1 MNRSGS
7 CNTEFTNND
16 KHAVIKARLELSAEQ
31 LQAIFGRQVA
41 YNKFLAIAG
50 GSVGAGVFLSQ
61 LLHWME
67 YLKPDDGWIYKTAKD
82 WWQETA
88 LSQHELHTI
97 RKALIARK
105 ILDEKRC
112 GVPAKLYYRLNW
124 DQLKTALAV
133 AIDDHAAGVNKR
145 EAPKNKF
152 SATRENK
159 SSASP
164 ESINEI
170 EDKNKNG

>member
-1 MNRSGS
+1 MKY
-7 CNTEFTNND
+7 F
-16 KHAVIKARLELSAEQ
+16 
-31 LQAIFGRQVA
+31 
-41 YNKFLAIAG
+41 
-50 GSVGAGVFLSQ
+50 
-61 LLHWME
+61 
-67 YLKPDDGWIYKTAKD
+67 KPEDGWIYKTAKD

-88 LSQHELHTI
+88 LSQHELPTI
-97 RKALIARK
+97 RKALIAGK

-145 EAPKNKF
+145 EAPKNTF
-152 SATRENK
+152 SATRETGPVLGNAENKNIGNAGNK

-170 EDKNKNG
+170 DRIQRQSPS